1 MGARIGAT
9 NLAHQLGVLR
19 PLPNCKLLLLPIV
32 IIVVII
38 LKIVAIVINRN
49 NSTASLPS
57 GLSLEGNV
65 LSLNKRPSP
74 HSVLSLTPTNLIGST
89 NPNADT

>member
-19 PLPNCKLLLLPIV
+19 PLPICKLPLLPIV
-32 IIVVII
+32 VIVVII
-38 LKIVAIVINRN
+38 FKIVAIVINRN

-65 LSLNKRPSP
+65 LSLKQTPFSSLSAQP
-74 HSVLSLTPTNLIGST
+74 HTYKPDRIHE
-89 NPNADT
+89 PEC